1 MYIKPILLLQTW
13 PFLPDF
19 CHPDVLVTWQQSA
32 YESEKFRWETRQ
44 LLRSSWLHSRVH
56 FSGLFFFFQYSSP
69 ITVHLRNYFCF
80 SVLFFRRPPSDPW
93 ITPSGFTE
101 LPFSMVFSTFLLL
114 CFLHYFKPSLL
125 TMLTHSQ
132 WKETVRKYVSHVGYT
147 FHNPW
152 WLRHTLYWANYIN
165 LNRTLHISWDFHCSY
180 FTQSLG
186 KVKRSNRKTC
196 FKQNKN

>member
-1 MYIKPILLLQTW
+1 MFLLHGNSLLMNQKNLDGKQDSFW
-13 PFLPDF
+13 DLPD
-19 CHPDVLVTWQQSA
+19 SIA
-32 YESEKFRWETRQ
+32 ESIFQ
-44 LLRSSWLHSRVH
+44 GC
-56 FSGLFFFFQYSSP
+56 FFFFFQYSSP